1 MIREQTVMSDE
12 KPVHE
17 DFITATSDT
26 VKYIRKEEMQLMDE
40 HIDIIKA
47 LSGKNMTVKEI
58 HSLNWNPE
66 KKEYSK
72 TIKTVY
78 RHLDALEIAGLVKV
92 VGHRKPTNSRLTEK
106 LYSRAAKV
114 FFLEEKDRGPK
125 WWETEEGESQIQ
137 ELVTVIWEYFDL
149 EGDDTTKFQ
158 QLLKQYYD
166 GWDSTVMDL
175 FSKTQ
180 TNETI
185 SDIFGKA
192 GINQIKSLAGFVGIL
207 GAFSK
212 YPELLN
218 KLLKVIGKK

>member
-1 MIREQTVMSDE
+1 MSDK
-12 KPVHE
+12 KPAHE
-17 DFITATSDT
+17 DFISDLPDT
-26 VKYIRKEEMQLMDE
+26 MKIIRKGEMQLMDE
-40 HIDIIKA
+40 YPDIVKA

-58 HSLNWNPE
+58 HSLFWNPD
-66 KKEYSK
+66 KKKYDK

-78 RHLDALEIAGLVKV
+78 RHLDALEKAGLVKV

-125 WWETEEGESQIQ
+125 WWETEEGAAQID
-137 ELVTVIWEYFDL
+137 ELAKVVGEYFDIEGNDTL
-149 EGDDTTKFQ
+149 EFHK
-158 QLLKQYYD
+158 LLKQYYE

-180 TNETI
+180 TNDTI
-185 SDIFGKA
+185 SDIFSKA
-192 GINQIKSLAGFVGIL
+192 DINRIKSIAGFIGIL

-212 YPELLN
+212 YPQLLESMR
-218 KLLKVIGKK
+218 KVIEK

>member
-1 MIREQTVMSDE
+1 MTDG
-12 KPVHE
+12 KPEYE
-17 DFITATSDT
+17 DFISTPSDT
-26 VKYIRKEEMQLMDE
+26 IKFVKKKQMALMDE
-40 HIDIIKA
+40 YIDIIRA
-47 LSGKNMTVKEI
+47 LSGKNMTVKEL
-58 HSLNWNPE
+58 HSLFWDPE
-66 KKEYSK
+66 KRKFGK

-78 RHLDALEIAGLVKV
+78 RHLDTLENAGLVKV
-92 VGHRKPTNSRLTEK
+92 VGHRKPVNSRLTEK

-125 WWETEEGESQIQ
+125 WWETKEGESQIE
-137 ELVTVIWEYFDL
+137 ELVTVIWEYFDI

-180 TNETI
+180 NNESI
-185 SDIFGKA
+185 SDIFSKA
-192 GINQIKSLAGFVGIL
+192 GINQIKSLSGFIGIL

-212 YPELLN
+212 HPQLLEN
-218 KLLKVIGKK
+218 MLKEIRK